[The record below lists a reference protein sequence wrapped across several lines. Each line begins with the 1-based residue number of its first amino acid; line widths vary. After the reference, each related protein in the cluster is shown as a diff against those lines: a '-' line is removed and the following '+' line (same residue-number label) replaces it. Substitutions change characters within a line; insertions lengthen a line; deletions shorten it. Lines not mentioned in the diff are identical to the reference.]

1 MTCAK
6 KTNLEAQRQSY
17 RADVRALE
25 KAMVTLAT
33 QEYVTVS
40 LSAGGGS
47 KSFSRA
53 SASAIPG
60 LIEYFNGRIA
70 AINRALRDA
79 SPGGI
84 RTIRIVRC

>member
-1 MTCAK
+1 MTSAQ
-6 KTNLEAQRQSY
+6 KTNLEAQKRAY

-25 KAMVTLAT
+25 QAMVSLAT
-33 QEYVTVS
+33 QEFVTVS

-53 SASAIPG
+53 NASAIPG
-60 LIEYFNGRIA
+60 LIDYFNGKVA

>member
-1 MTCAK
+1 MTSAQK
-6 KTNLEAQRQSY
+6 ENLEAQKRAY

-25 KAMVTLAT
+25 QAMVSLAT
-33 QEYVTVS
+33 QEYVSVS
-40 LSAGGGS
+40 LSSGGGS

-53 SASAIPG
+53 NASAIPG
-60 LIEYFNGRIA
+60 LIDYFNGKIS